1 MNQQKEHLGNILG
14 ITRSKLNALESGQ
27 TKAPQPEDFLN
38 ISEYFKIS
46 VDSLLKI
53 DLPKLG
59 ELRLRDLEAG
69 NDVYMMGSRI
79 RVLAITV
86 DRDNKE
92 NTEYV
97 PIKAKAGYQAGYNDP
112 EYIATLPKFSL
123 PNLPKG
129 KTFRMFPTSGDSMLP
144 FPEGCEILGQYL
156 ENWGTLKPKTLCI
169 AILKGEQDFVFK
181 QVSLTAEGL
190 LMESLNNLYKPY
202 LVPGSEVLELWEY
215 YSYQTREIPQA
226 QDMQSIAA
234 IIKDIQADIKVI
246 KAVLSC
252 RKESKTDTIPLQTYV
267 DRAKQFYEA
276 SINNPPSAKA
286 VLASR
291 SQTTQSANG
300 RLSKPKRLL
309 PDWEHATLERLANGK
324 QGLTVPAAKFELQST
339 KLSLERK
346 FVFEE
351 EQGKI

>member
-1 MNQQKEHLGNILG
+1 MNQQKVFFPHQFKIPAGTQATQPG
-14 ITRSKLNALESGQ
+14 TFGGQ

-246 KAVLSC
+246 K
-252 RKESKTDTIPLQTYV
+252 
-267 DRAKQFYEA
+267 
-276 SINNPPSAKA
+276 
-286 VLASR
+286 
-291 SQTTQSANG
+291 G
-300 RLSKPKRLL
+300 KP
-309 PDWEHATLERLANGK
+309 
-324 QGLTVPAAKFELQST
+324 
-339 KLSLERK
+339 
-346 FVFEE
+346 
-351 EQGKI
+351 